1 MTQTASSP
9 RSHQLTVSGHGPT
22 IRFPHP
28 DLPVEGFAGAGL
40 AARLEEVSATP
51 VTAPGPAAGD
61 VLSAVWRTSSYL
73 ETVQWELDSAQES
86 LLQAVRKAAAAGV
99 AHDEL
104 CAAANLTGEELA
116 AALVET
122 PAGLYAIEF

>member
-9 RSHQLTVSGHGPT
+9 RSHQLTVAGHGPA

-28 DLPVEGFAGAGL
+28 DLPVPGFAGAGL
-40 AARLEEVSATP
+40 AARLEDVSAVP
-51 VTAPGPAAGD
+51 VTVPESGAGD

-116 AALVET
+116 AALAET
-122 PAGLYAIEF
+122 PAGLYAIES

>member
-9 RSHQLTVSGHGPT
+9 RSHQLTVSGHGPA

-28 DLPVEGFAGAGL
+28 DLPVQGFAGAGL
-40 AARLEEVSATP
+40 AAHLEGLAAGP
-51 VTAPGPAAGD
+51 VMAPEPAAGD

-86 LLQAVRKAAAAGV
+86 LMQAVRKASAAGV
-99 AHDEL
+99 APEEL
-104 CAAANLTGEELA
+104 CAAANITPEELT
-116 AALVET
+116 AALLDG
-122 PAGLYAIEF
+122 PAGPAAFEA